1 MLDPIVETVG
11 LFCPAVFKYF
21 PLTLVLIVLVLT
33 VFERSDFIFSRSMY
47 VQNVHDLL
55 HDYWRKASCDIRYCV
70 LTVHDM

>member
-1 MLDPIVETVG
+1 MLDPIVQTVR

-21 PLTLVLIVLVLT
+21 PLTLLLIVLVLT
-33 VFERSDFIFSRSMY
+33 VFERSDFIFSWSMY